1 MGVDS
6 LHARLA
12 PSRAFRWGPNGC
24 AGSAAMEDH
33 YPEDEDSEAA
43 RQGTAAHWYLT
54 ETLQDR
60 QPAIGTL
67 APNGYPVD
75 LEMIQCAA
83 DLMTDIAATLAAAG
97 PGAQIFIESRVTM
110 AHSIHSDCWGT
121 PDIYIIDWANK
132 RLHVWDYKYGHRY
145 VRAYMNWQMLA
156 YAVGVFE
163 THGIDDYADWQ
174 ITLTVAQPRNYAP
187 EGPMREWF
195 INGRELGIH
204 RESLRVAA
212 IQASQP
218 EPPLKTGD
226 HCRDCLAAH
235 ACPALQ
241 RAAMS
246 AVDFSYS
253 QGPIDMPAPAVGLEL
268 AILTG
273 ASKRL
278 QARLDAL
285 QEHAIGLV
293 RKGQSVP
300 HWTMGRTQP
309 RTVWKKPIP
318 EVVTMGKLLGV
329 DLRKDDAITPKQAV
343 KAGIDQAVIDQ
354 YADTPLGSL
363 KLVPL
368 DDSTAAKAFGSS
380 L

>member
-12 PSRAFRWGPNGC
+12 PSRAFRWGPFGC
-24 AGSAAMEDH
+24 SGSAAMEDL

-54 ETLQDR
+54 ETLQQR
-60 QPAIGTL
+60 APAIGTL
-67 APNGYPVD
+67 TPNGFPVD

-83 DLMTDIAATLAAAG
+83 DLLADIAATLAAAG
-97 PGAQIFIESRVTM
+97 PRAQIFIESRVTM
-110 AHSIHSDCWGT
+110 AHGIHGDCWGT

-132 RLHVWDYKYGHRY
+132 RVHVWDYKYGHRY
-145 VRAYMNWQMLA
+145 VRAYMNWQLLA
-156 YAVGVFE
+156 YTVGIFE
-163 THGIDDYADWQ
+163 THGIEEYADWQ

-212 IQASQP
+212 IAASQP
-218 EPPLKTGD
+218 QPPLKTGE

-246 AVDFSYS
+246 AVDVSYS
-253 QGPIDMPAPAVGLEL
+253 QGAIDMPAPAVGLEL
-268 AILTG
+268 AILSAG
-273 ASKRL
+273 AKRI

-285 QEHAIGLV
+285 SEHAMGLV
-293 RKGQSVP
+293 RKGQAVP
-300 HWTMGRTQP
+300 HWTLGRTQP
-309 RTVWKKPIP
+309 RTVWKVTVE
-318 EVVTMGKLLGV
+318 EVVAMGRLFGQ
-329 DLRKDDAITPKQAV
+329 DLAKPEAVTPKQAI
-343 KAGIDQAVIDQ
+343 KAGIDPDVIAE
-354 YADTPLGSL
+354 YADTPMGSI
-363 KLVPL
+363 KLVPM
-368 DDSTAAKAFGSS
+368 DDSSAAKAFGGAP
-380 L
+380 